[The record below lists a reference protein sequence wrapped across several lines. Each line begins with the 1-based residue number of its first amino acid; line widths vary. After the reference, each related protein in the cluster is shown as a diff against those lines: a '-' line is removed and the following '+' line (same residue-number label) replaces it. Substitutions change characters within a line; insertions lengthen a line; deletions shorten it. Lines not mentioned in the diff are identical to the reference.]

1 MGGSTVLK
9 GAGILAVVAVL
20 LGPLRSAGPST
31 PQEFFSPCHFLSP
44 PTVVLSEPSTLL
56 QYWLEAARPEL
67 EALTLPDSPALHA
80 FRAEMSE
87 RLDTDPLAL
96 LRAQLPLVEG
106 GDAANVRA
114 TLDGTAGTIRP
125 MNCLEG
131 LLLATQAER
140 SAAQGRSMFT
150 HPTEFLAYVLQ
161 RGDTLKIW
169 YYTVDQPGIRGL
181 GTLHG
186 PVQEDLEDGW
196 VVVTNLHNHNFFPAE
211 ERVLGGVAPSATD
224 VQAFRNFE
232 ESLGLRRAAITNG
245 FHTLVIEAAA
255 FPRLSDG
262 RDPE

>member
-1 MGGSTVLK
+1 MFF
-9 GAGILAVVAVL
+9 
-20 LGPLRSAGPST
+20 LRSAVPLILLLLSLGATGQPSPSPALAT
-31 PQEFFSPCHFLSP
+31 TAPPCHFLSP

-56 QYWLEAARPEL
+56 QYWIEPARPEL
-67 EALTLPDSPALHA
+67 EAITLPDSPALHA
-80 FRAEMSE
+80 FRAEISE

-96 LRAQLPLVEG
+96 LRAQLPPVDG

-114 TLDGTAGTIRP
+114 TLDGTAGTLRP
-125 MNCLEG
+125 MSCLEG

-140 SAAQGRSMFT
+140 SVAQGRSMFT

-186 PVQEDLEDGW
+186 PVQEDLAEGW

-232 ESLGLRRAAITNG
+232 EPLGLRRAAITNG

-262 RDPE
+262 REPE